1 MLPGT
6 GAHLGK
12 AQRVRKAWDRWSKSP
27 SQGPFSKTFFCRVPF
42 LVTLFRNILMG
53 PDLGQHRIR
62 AVSQGWDEE
71 TPWGTERDTEKSKL
85 YIVVRTGVYQSSTPT
100 GESGI
105 ESLCFVSGIN
115 WLSEGWPRKLYGA
128 SRVGTHRHPE
138 KLSLLFGPCLSGCW
152 EAIQGR
158 QRHAEWCH
166 VVPQIKE
173 Q

>member
-1 MLPGT
+1 MQNELCRAAGHRGAPGQST
-6 GAHLGK
+6 EGEKGLGQVK
-12 AQRVRKAWDRWSKSP
+12 QESISRTLR
-27 SQGPFSKTFFCRVPF
+27 RVPF

-71 TPWGTERDTEKSKL
+71 TPWGTERDTEKPKL

-115 WLSEGWPRKLYGA
+115 
-128 SRVGTHRHPE
+128 
-138 KLSLLFGPCLSGCW
+138 
-152 EAIQGR
+152 
-158 QRHAEWCH
+158 
-166 VVPQIKE
+166 
-173 Q
+173 